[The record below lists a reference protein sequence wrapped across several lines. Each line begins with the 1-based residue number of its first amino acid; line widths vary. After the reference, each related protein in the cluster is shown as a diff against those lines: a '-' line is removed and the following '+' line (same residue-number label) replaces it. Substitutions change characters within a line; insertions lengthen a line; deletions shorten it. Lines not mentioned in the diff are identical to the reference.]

1 MMKDVKNKKLE
12 QLCEEMLVGENNDV
26 AEKIINEAAQL
37 IIDNNEVIIDGTVN
51 EDGSV
56 DPAHILV
63 DLDNRYYFGV
73 YTSVKKF
80 QKCNGAHAY
89 VLTLASL
96 MQPIYEE
103 DTFGGIALNMK
114 KGDPMVLISK
124 EEIYEALQK
133 RISVQS

>member
-1 MMKDVKNKKLE
+1 MKDVKNEKLE
-12 QLCEEMLVGENNDV
+12 QLCDEMLSGENDEI
-26 AEKIINEAAQL
+26 AEKVIEEAAQL
-37 IIDNNEVIIDGTVN
+37 IVDDCEVIIDGMIN

-63 DLDNRYYFGV
+63 DIDNRYYFGV

-89 VLTLASL
+89 VLPLASL
-96 MQPIYEE
+96 LQPIYQE

-124 EEIYEALQK
+124 EEIYEALQE
-133 RISVQS
+133 RISVHA